1 MFAGVLFLCVFLGE
15 STAQITPGNSS
26 LEFITEKT
34 KASIQIG
41 DSLKVLAGSDVSIDC
56 LAHGTPPPIISW
68 RRNGKDVRSSGRRGQ
83 FVITELSEGSR
94 LAIKQITSQIT
105 GHFECVATNTGGA
118 DRTASSITVL
128 GE

>member
-1 MFAGVLFLCVFLGE
+1 MSFLSVFLLGE

-94 LAIKQITSQIT
+94 LAITQITSQIT